1 MRLDFCRDVGSNC
14 TMSTLKYLDQRL
26 HFGLKNHDLC
36 SFAKDYHS
44 PIYCYEWSGIET
56 RYKKLSEAFGPAVR
70 IHYAMKANS
79 HEDILSRLAKLGA
92 GVDTVSGGEIDRAI
106 DCGFK
111 PEKIIFSGVGK
122 TIEELS
128 RALSLKIHQVNVES
142 LPELE
147 RLIQLCRDRKSRMAI
162 GLRLN
167 PDVDAKTH
175 PYITTGSKMNKFG
188 IDGETA
194 IQCLNLIKKNSDAV
208 KLQGLTVHVGSQI
221 LDVSV
226 FESALHWLMGFTK
239 ACESDGHV
247 IESLDLGGGI
257 GIFYDKEDLESEER
271 LMQAYAATVLRIVD
285 PKKYRI
291 LLEPGR
297 WLVAHSGIL
306 IGRIEYVKKT
316 PQRNFVIL
324 DTGVHH
330 LIRPALYNAV
340 HRILT
345 LQQGPDGQNVD
356 VVGPL
361 CESSDVLARD
371 ISLPIV
377 KEGDLVAIADSGA
390 YGFEMANEYNLRDR
404 PARVLLE

>member
-1 MRLDFCRDVGSNC
+1 
-14 TMSTLKYLDQRL
+14 MSYLQYLDKSL
-26 HFGLKNHDLC
+26 HFGSKKHDL
-36 SFAKDYHS
+36 SAFAREYS
-44 PIYCYEWSGIET
+44 APIYCYEWTGIAS
-56 RYKKLSEAFGPAVR
+56 RYGKLTEAFGSSVR

-79 HEDILSRLAKLGA
+79 HEEILRRLARLGS
-92 GVDTVSGGEIDRAI
+92 GVDTVSGGEIDRAV

-122 TIEELS
+122 TSEELS
-128 RALSLKIHQVNVES
+128 QALSLKIHQVNVES

-147 RLIQLCRDRKSRMAI
+147 RLIKLCKERKSKMAI

-175 PYITTGSKMNKFG
+175 PYITTGSKLNKFG

-194 IQCLNLIKKNSDAV
+194 IQCLNLVKKNSDVV
-208 KLQGLTVHVGSQI
+208 KLQGLTIHIGSQI
-221 LDVSV
+221 LDLTV

-239 ACESDGHV
+239 ACETNGHV
-247 IESLDLGGGI
+247 IESLDLGGGV
-257 GIFYDKEDLESEER
+257 GIHYEKDDIESEER
-271 LMQAYAATVLRIVD
+271 LMKSYAQSALRIVD
-285 PKKYRI
+285 TKKYRVM
-291 LLEPGR
+291 LEPGR
-297 WLVAHSGIL
+297 WLVAHSGVL
-306 IGRIEYVKKT
+306 IGRVEYVKKT

-340 HRILT
+340 HRILPIK
-345 LQQGPDGQNVD
+345 QGLDSQKVD

-371 ISLPIV
+371 ILLPELQ
-377 KEGDLVAIADSGA
+377 EGDLLAIADSGA
-390 YGFEMANEYNLRDR
+390 YGYEMANEYNLRDR